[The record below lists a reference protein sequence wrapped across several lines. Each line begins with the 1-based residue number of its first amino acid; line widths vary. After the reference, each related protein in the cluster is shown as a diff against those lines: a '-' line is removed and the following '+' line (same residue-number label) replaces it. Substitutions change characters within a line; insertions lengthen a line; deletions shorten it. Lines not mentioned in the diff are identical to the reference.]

1 MDEEKLRELV
11 ERAKNRDVE
20 AFGSL
25 YDFYVSGIYRYTYYR
40 VGSKEDAEDLTE
52 EVFLKALEAIGRFTW
67 REVPFSAWLYR
78 IARNTVVDHFR
89 RKTRRVQVVLEEGVM
104 APETTE
110 PVALVA
116 AKLSQEEVQRA
127 ISRLTDDQQQV
138 VILKFFVGLSNSEVA
153 NFIGKTEGAVKAL
166 QHRALESLS
175 KILRGSQGDE

>member
-89 RKTRRVQVVLEEGVM
+89 RETRRVQVVLEEGVM
-104 APETTE
+104 TPETTE
-110 PVALVA
+110 PVTLVA

-138 VILKFFVGLSNSEVA
+138 VILKFFVGLSNSDIA

-175 KILRGSQGDE
+175 KILKGSQGDE